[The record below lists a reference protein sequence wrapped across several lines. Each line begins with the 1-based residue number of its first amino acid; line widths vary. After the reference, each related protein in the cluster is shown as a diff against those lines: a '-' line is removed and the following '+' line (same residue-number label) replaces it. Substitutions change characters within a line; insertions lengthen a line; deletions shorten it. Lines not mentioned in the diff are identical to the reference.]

1 MADAAASG
9 RVQTVLGDIAPD
21 ELGLTLP
28 HEHFLID
35 QTLGGVYFVEP
46 EDPHERELA
55 HQPVC
60 LENLSWVR
68 YHTKDNL
75 DNQMLTDVGTA
86 ISEAWLFKLQG
97 GSTIVDQ
104 TNRGIGRNPQ
114 ALERISHATDLN
126 IVMGSGYYADGPDT
140 HERVS
145 AMSEEDIAR
154 EIVADFTE
162 GVDGTGLRAGIIGEL
177 GCSWPLK
184 PNETKGL
191 RAGAMAQRLTGA
203 SLTVHPGRNDRAP
216 LEIVEILSAAAADLS
231 RVVIC
236 HMDRCGYSI
245 ETRLSLLQAGCFIE
259 YDLFGFEGYYPA
271 RVALAEGALPNTPND
286 LGRLREIQDLIARGY
301 LSQILVSHDIGMKV
315 MLVSY
320 GGWGYAHLL
329 REVAPLMRLY
339 GVTDEQIAT
348 MMVENPRRLLTIHG
362 TA

>member
-1 MADAAASG
+1 MTGVTSSG
-9 RVQTVLGDIAPD
+9 RVRTVLGDIAPAD
-21 ELGLTLP
+21 LGITLP

-55 HQPVC
+55 HQPVS

-75 DNQMLTDVGTA
+75 DNQMLTDVGAA
-86 ISEAWLFKLQG
+86 IGEAWLFKLQG

-104 TNRGIGRNPQ
+104 TNLGIGRD
-114 ALERISHATDLN
+114 ARSLERISRATGLN
-126 IVMGSGYYADGPDT
+126 IVMGSGYYADGPGT
-140 HERVS
+140 HERVA
-145 AMSEEDIAR
+145 AMSDEEIAA
-154 EIVADFTE
+154 EIVGDFTQ

-184 PNETKGL
+184 PNEAKGL
-191 RAGAMAQRLTGA
+191 RGGALAQKLTGA

-216 LEIVEILSAAAADLS
+216 LEIVELLSAAGADLT
-231 RVVIC
+231 RVVIN
-236 HMDRCGYSI
+236 HMDRCGYSL
-245 ETRLSLLQAGCFIE
+245 ETRLSLLQAGCFVE

-271 RVALAEGALPNTPND
+271 RVALAEGKLPDTPND
-286 LGRLREIQDLIARGY
+286 LGRIREIQDLIGRGY
-301 LSQILVSHDIGMKV
+301 LSQILLSHDIGMKV

-329 REVAPLMRLY
+329 REVVPLMRLY
-339 GVTDEQIAT
+339 GVTEEQIHT
-348 MMVENPRRLLTIHG
+348 MMVENPRRLLTI
-362 TA
+362 TKET